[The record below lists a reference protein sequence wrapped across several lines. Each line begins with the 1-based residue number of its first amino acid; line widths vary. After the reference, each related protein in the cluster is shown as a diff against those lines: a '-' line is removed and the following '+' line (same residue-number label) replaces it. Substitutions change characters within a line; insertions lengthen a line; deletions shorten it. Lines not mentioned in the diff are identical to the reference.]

1 MLTLKGLKSTSYSSF
16 GRIKQNS
23 VHINTP
29 KGLHSKVKYSK
40 KVQKPLLPNFKF
52 AEAFISEEEVNKI
65 TSKTQHKSISTF
77 LKRCLGFSKNKI
89 EDIKSSESL
98 PQMIAQNIEKAKIS
112 STQKDLLI
120 FDEILPYPAQFSF
133 IVSDKTSAGYRF
145 FNSLRGNKSS
155 LIKDLGIDAQ
165 TYDSCAQLAMKI
177 AHNESQLGESKKFK
191 FYDTLESNDFILDL
205 GSSIRKFF
213 RGDGDLSLGLTQFKI
228 AKAKNT
234 EKELFKKY
242 GIIYENTKSNILEP
256 EKSAIATVIHLAE
269 LSKDY
274 PKYLEEVKKIRPN
287 TYRVTIRKAIN
298 NAKQILFND
307 SKRPDALKAL
317 TGKLY
322 AKTGMSAGTKIA
334 DFTAK
339 DLNDLRVYASTVELS
354 PQAYLAARWNGRKII
369 PSGKGSD
376 IACKNLLNIIAQKG
390 YVANVD
396 KSSKIIY

>member
-1 MLTLKGLKSTSYSSF
+1 MLTLKSLKSTSYSVS
-16 GRIKQNS
+16 GRMKRNT
-23 VHINTP
+23 VHINTS
-29 KGLHSKVKYSK
+29 KGLHPKAKFSKQVN
-40 KVQKPLLPNFKF
+40 KPVLPNCKF
-52 AEAFISEEEVNKI
+52 ADVFISEEQLNKI
-65 TSKTQHKSISTF
+65 NPKTQHKNISAL
-77 LKRCLGFSKNKI
+77 LKRFLAKNKT

-98 PQMIAQNIEKAKIS
+98 PQMIAHNIEKAKIS

-120 FDEILPYPAQFSF
+120 FDEVLPYPAQFSF

-145 FNSLRGNKSS
+145 FNSLRVNKSS
-155 LIKDLGIDAQ
+155 LIKDLGIDTQ
-165 TYDSCAQLAMKI
+165 TYDTCAQLAMKI

-191 FYDTLESNDFILDL
+191 FYDTLKSSDFILDL

-228 AKAKNT
+228 AKATNS
-234 EKELFKKY
+234 EKALFKKY
-242 GIIYENTKSNILEP
+242 GIICENNKSNILEP

-274 PKYLEEVKKIRPN
+274 PKYLEEVKKICPN
-287 TYRVTIRKAIN
+287 PYRVTIRKAIN

-307 SKRPDALKAL
+307 SKRPEALKAL

-322 AKTGMSAGTKIA
+322 KKTVKAADAKLS

-369 PSGKGSD
+369 PLGNGAD

-396 KSSKIIY
+396 KTSKIIY

>member
-1 MLTLKGLKSTSYSSF
+1 MLTLKGLKSTSYSVS
-16 GRIKQNS
+16 GRIERNT
-23 VHINTP
+23 VHINP
-29 KGLHSKVKYSK
+29 SKGLHPKEKFSK
-40 KVQKPLLPNFKF
+40 KVNKPILPNFKF
-52 AEAFISEEEVNKI
+52 ADVFISEEQVNKI
-65 TSKTQHKSISTF
+65 TPKTQHKSISAL
-77 LKRCLGFSKNKI
+77 LKRFLAKNKT

-98 PQMIAQNIEKAKIS
+98 PQMIAHNIEKAKIS

-120 FDEILPYPAQFSF
+120 FDEVLPYPAQFSF

-145 FNSLRGNKSS
+145 FNSLRANKSS

-165 TYDSCAQLAMKI
+165 TYDTCAQLAMKI

-191 FYDTLESNDFILDL
+191 FYDTLKSSDFILDL

-228 AKAKNT
+228 AKATNS

-242 GIIYENTKSNILEP
+242 GIICENNKSNILEP

-274 PKYLEEVKKIRPN
+274 PKYLEEVKKIHPN
-287 TYRVTIRKAIN
+287 PYRVTIRKAIN

-307 SKRPDALKAL
+307 NKRPEALKAL

-322 AKTGMSAGTKIA
+322 KKTVKATDTKLS

-396 KSSKIIY
+396 KSSKVIY